1 MQKHIDDN
9 SSNVAQP
16 PIERAPARLPLRDDQ
31 TPMEAAAQAALQS
44 EATWRKYYDGLTEEG
59 RRGVWRQ
66 YYERIHTAD
75 GETVVS
81 QVRPQNKEF
90 FTRNNQLRS
99 LAVGLTGGSLVIIL
113 FAFTLFNEMVIA
125 PFIRPGQA
133 TAISPVVDETGIL
146 ADPSPKIRIPKINV
160 EIPIVYGLGMTD
172 AKQFELALD
181 QGVVHYPTTSLPGQT
196 GNSAFF
202 GHSSNNIFN
211 PGKYKFA
218 FVLLHELTPGDTFSV
233 TYNGTLYTYE
243 VISRRVVKPTEIG
256 VLGSVAGQLATATLI
271 TCDPPGTSTNRLVV
285 VGKQIGPDLTGGE
298 MLPDA
303 VSGEATEPS
312 SLDNL
317 PGNGPGLLNR
327 LWRSVFG
334 E

>member
-1 MQKHIDDN
+1 
-9 SSNVAQP
+9 
-16 PIERAPARLPLRDDQ
+16 
-31 TPMEAAAQAALQS
+31 MEAAAQAALQS
-44 EATWRKYYDGLTEEG
+44 EDA
-59 RRGVWRQ
+59 WRQ
-66 YYERIHTAD
+66 YYEGLSEEGKREVWREYYERIHSAGGDTI
-75 GETVVS
+75 VS
-81 QVRPQNKEF
+81 QVTPQTKQF
-90 FTRNNQLRS
+90 FTRGNQLRS
-99 LAVGLTGGSLVIIL
+99 VLFGLACGGLVIL
-113 FAFTLFNEMVIA
+113 VFAFTLFNEMVIA
-125 PFIRPGQA
+125 PFIRPGQS
-133 TAISPVVDETGIL
+133 TALSPVVDEAGTL
-146 ADPSPKIRIPKINV
+146 ADLSPKIRIPKINV
-160 EIPIVYGLGMTD
+160 EIPIVYGLDTTD
-172 AKQFELALD
+172 TKQFELALD
-181 QGVVHYPTTSLPGQT
+181 QGVVHYPTTALPGQA

-218 FVLLHELTPGDTFSV
+218 FVLLHELTPGDRFSL

-256 VLGSVAGQLATATLI
+256 VLGPVDGQIATATLI

-298 MLPDA
+298 TQTNVIPETA
-303 VSGEATEPS
+303 ES
-312 SLDNL
+312 SSVDSL